1 MYIVSGGGFTHPTN
15 SNVPQRFR
23 KPLQQAIAKY
33 LVGLS
38 LLLAMLSGMVRAY
51 AQTNFGTMV
60 GTITDP
66 SERSISGASIDVR
79 NLGTN
84 VTQIVTSSSTG
95 DYSVVNLNPG
105 LYGITVTVAGFS
117 PQTKSPIN
125 VKIGGTSRAD
135 VTLSVGSIS
144 ETVTVTSSQNELQ
157 TDTSSLGGVVEGRAV
172 LETPLN
178 GRNVNNLLTL
188 VPGVIAGG
196 GTAGSTISNQ
206 GGAQTQAIAY
216 GNYQIGGGFSGQSLF
231 YVDGVPSNVPENN
244 VNSLVPT
251 QDAVQEFRVSTNNV
265 SAEFGGFGGG
275 VVQIST
281 KSGVNSLHGS
291 AYEYLRNTVFN
302 ANDWFSNHLGRRRPP
317 LHQNQFGANLGGP
330 IMKDKLFFFG
340 SWEREF
346 IKQGFVSI
354 NTVPTLAQ
362 LNGDFSA
369 TGQNIYDVSSPGRPQ
384 FSCNGILNVIC
395 PNRLDPTASKILAA
409 ESPNPNATGLTN
421 NFLAT
426 AITSGQQD
434 QYNARLDY
442 ALSKSD
448 SLFSRYTFWNPH
460 NKPSDPY
467 GKLTGSGVTGNTTHE
482 AVIGEN
488 HIFNAHT
495 IADLRL
501 AYLQNYN
508 FQTPL
513 SNGYNLSQFGAPYA
527 VFQQQAT
534 QGLLPKL
541 SIPGYNLGAND
552 SQLYWLN
559 TVYSINGSIT
569 QILGKH
575 TLKAG
580 GMIRQIGWTTYSNN
594 QGIQFNSDRAFSSN
608 STASNSGNALASFLL
623 GTPISTNTTQVQGVH
638 AFFHPFGAYLTD
650 TYQVTKSLTA
660 NLGIRWE
667 QPGSYSE
674 KNNRDTILQ
683 PDVASPLAA
692 IQNPIT
698 GQTQTLKG
706 NLAFV
711 SSSQDSSRR
720 EEELHWLLFSPRFGL
735 AYRAFQGTVIRGG
748 YGISYLP
755 ANLTQDGPQ
764 NSPINSAGTSL
775 SNTIGGLQ
783 VTSLANP
790 FPNGIL
796 LPSGRTPAGITARLG
811 QSLVG
816 RVSNQPYS
824 YVQQYNVA
832 VEQALGANSV
842 FSIAYAAAKGTHLT
856 LQLGNTSTGLNL
868 NQLTDNYQALGA
880 QLLTPVANPFYGI
893 LPAGTLG
900 GATILTG
907 YLLKPFPQYQAVTQT
922 VPRIGASTYNA
933 LQATYQLRVKGGG
946 LVGAAYTWAKLL
958 SNVDSTSGFLDG
970 LNRIGVVQDN
980 TNLHLEKSLSLQDV
994 RHHLVLNYGID
1005 LPFGTGHKF
1014 LPTSGIF
1021 INTLVGGWRVNGITS
1036 FLTGTPLSFVANANP
1051 LSQFFGAGIIRP
1063 NRAQGCEA
1071 SASGPAQ
1078 SRVTKW
1084 FNRACFVQPGP
1095 FSFGNES
1102 RVDSQLRN
1110 AGVANFD
1117 ASLSKTINIAD
1128 WSSLQLSAEA
1138 FNVFNRVQ
1146 FGPPTTN
1153 LSSGIFGQVTSQA
1166 NSPRTLQLAL
1176 RYSF

>member
-1 MYIVSGGGFTHPTN
+1 MNIVLGSTDPVNRG
-15 SNVPQRFR
+15 VPLLLRSQLYRAV
-23 KPLQQAIAKY
+23 PKY
-33 LVGLS
+33 LLGLTVF
-38 LLLAMLSGMVRAY
+38 LVMLSGLGSAR
-51 AQTNFGTMV
+51 AQTNFGALV

-66 SERSISGASIDVR
+66 SGGNIANASVEAR

-84 VTQIVTSSSTG
+84 VSQTVKSGSTG

-105 LYGITVTVAGFS
+105 LYSITVSIPGFS
-117 PQTKSPIN
+117 PQTKSPID
-125 VKIGGTSRAD
+125 VRIGGTSRTD
-135 VTLSVGSIS
+135 VALSIGAIS

-157 TDTSSLGGVVEGRAV
+157 TDSSSLGGVVEGRAV

-178 GRNVNNLLTL
+178 GRNINNLLTL
-188 VPGVIAGG
+188 VPGVVAGG
-196 GTAGSTISNQ
+196 GTAGSTVSNQ

-231 YVDGVPSNVPENN
+231 YIDGVQSNVPENN

-275 VVQIST
+275 VVQLST
-281 KSGVNSLHGS
+281 KSGTNGFHGS

-302 ANDWFSNHLGRRRPP
+302 ANDWFSNHLGRSRPP
-317 LHQNQFGANLGGP
+317 LHQNQFGVNAGGP
-330 IMKDKLFFFG
+330 IIRDKLFFFG
-340 SWEREF
+340 SWEREN

-362 LNGDFSA
+362 LAGDFSA
-369 TGQNIYDVSSPGRPQ
+369 TGQNIYDISSAGQPQ
-384 FSCNGILNVIC
+384 FSCNGVLNVIC
-395 PNRLDPTASKILAA
+395 PNRLDPTALKILAA
-409 ESPNPNATGLTN
+409 ESPAPNAAGLTN

-426 AITSGQQD
+426 AVTSGQQD
-434 QYNARLDY
+434 QYNGRLDDV
-442 ALSKSD
+442 LGTSD
-448 SLFSRYTFWNPH
+448 SLFARYTFWNPH
-460 NKPSDPY
+460 NNPSDPY

-488 HIFNAHT
+488 HIFNAKT
-495 IADLRL
+495 IAEVRA

-513 SNGYNLSQFGAPYA
+513 SNGFNLSQFGAPYGT
-527 VFQQQAT
+527 FQQQAA

-541 SIPGYNLGAND
+541 SLPGYNLGAND

-559 TVYSINGSIT
+559 TVYSINGSLT
-569 QILGKH
+569 RILGKH
-575 TLKAG
+575 TFKAG

-594 QGIQFNSDRAFSSN
+594 QGIQLNSDRSF
-608 STASNSGNALASFLL
+608 TANAKVPKSGNALASFLL
-623 GTPISTNTTQVQGVH
+623 GTPISTNTSQVQGVH
-638 AFFHPFGAYLTD
+638 AFFHPFGAYLAD

-660 NLGIRWE
+660 NLGLRWE

-674 KNNRDTILQ
+674 NHNRDAILQ
-683 PDVASPLAA
+683 PDSASPLAA
-692 IQNPIT
+692 IQNPVT

-706 NLAFV
+706 NLALV
-711 SSSQDSSRR
+711 ASPQYSSRR
-720 EEELHWLLFSPRFGL
+720 EEQLHWLLFSPRVGL
-735 AYRAFQGTVIRGG
+735 AYRALPGTVVRTG

-764 NSPINSAGTSL
+764 NSPINSAGTTL
-775 SNTIGGLQ
+775 SNTVGGTS

-796 LPSGRTPAGITARLG
+796 LPAGRGPAGITALLG

-816 RVSNQPYS
+816 RVANQPYS

-832 VEQALGANSV
+832 VEQAFGSNSV
-842 FSIAYAAAKGTHLT
+842 FSIAYAGAKGTHLT
-856 LQLGNTSTGLNL
+856 VQLGNTSTGLNL
-868 NQLTDNYQALGA
+868 NQLPDSYQALGS
-880 QLLTPVANPFYGI
+880 QLLTKVANPFYGI

-900 GATILTG
+900 GPTILTG
-907 YLLKPFPQYQAVTQT
+907 YLLKPFPQYQAVNQT
-922 VPRIGASTYNA
+922 VPRFGASSYNA
-933 LQATYQLRVKGGG
+933 LQGTYQLRFKGGG
-946 LVGAAYTWAKLL
+946 VVGAAYTWAKLI

-970 LNRIGVVQDN
+970 LNRIGVVQDF
-980 TNLHLEKSLSLQDV
+980 TNLRFEKSVSLQDV
-994 RHHLVLNYGID
+994 RHHLVVNYGVD
-1005 LPFGTGHKF
+1005 LPFGNGHRY
-1014 LPTSGIF
+1014 LQHSGVF
-1021 INTLVGGWRVNGITS
+1021 VNTLVGGWRANGITS
-1036 FLTGTPLSFVANANP
+1036 FQTGTPLSFVANANP

-1071 SASGPAQ
+1071 STGGSAQ

-1084 FNRACFVQPGP
+1084 FNTSCFTQPAT
-1095 FSFGNES
+1095 FSFGNER
-1102 RVDSQLRN
+1102 RVDSTLRN

-1117 ASLSKTINIAD
+1117 TSLSKAIKFSEVSNLQF
-1128 WSSLQLSAEA
+1128 SLEA

-1146 FGPPTTN
+1146 FGTPATN
-1153 LSSGIFGQVTSQA
+1153 LSSSVFGQVTSQA

>member
-1 MYIVSGGGFTHPTN
+1 M
-15 SNVPQRFR
+15 NVVHDSIDPVNIDVRLLFR
-23 KPLQQAIAKY
+23 RQLHRAVAKY
-33 LVGLS
+33 LLGLTVF
-38 LLLAMLSGMVRAY
+38 LAMLSGPGWAH
-51 AQTNFGTMV
+51 AQTNFGAVV
-60 GTITDP
+60 GTVTDP
-66 SERSISGASIDVR
+66 SGGSIAGASIEVR

-84 VTQIVTSSSTG
+84 VSQTVTSSSVG

-105 LYGITVTVAGFS
+105 LYSVTVTITGFS
-117 PQTKSPIN
+117 PQTKSPIDI
-125 VKIGGTSRAD
+125 KIGGTSRAD
-135 VTLSVGSIS
+135 LGLSVGSMG
-144 ETVTVTSSQNELQ
+144 ETVTVTTSPNELQ

-188 VPGVIAGG
+188 VPGVVAGG
-196 GTAGSTISNQ
+196 GTAGSTVSNQ

-231 YVDGVPSNVPENN
+231 YVDGVQSNVPENN

-265 SAEFGGFGGG
+265 SAEYGGYGGG
-275 VVQIST
+275 VVQLLT
-281 KSGVNSLHGS
+281 KSGTNGFHGS

-302 ANDWFSNHLGRRRPP
+302 ANDWFSNHLGRSRPP
-317 LHQNQFGANLGGP
+317 LHQNQFGANAGGP
-330 IMKDKLFFFG
+330 IMKNKLFFFG
-340 SWEREF
+340 SWEREI

-354 NTVPTLAQ
+354 NTVPTQAQ

-369 TGQNIYDVSSPGRPQ
+369 TGHNIYDISKAGRPQ
-384 FSCNGILNVIC
+384 FSCNGVLNVIC
-395 PNRLDPTASKILAA
+395 PNRLDPTALKILAA
-409 ESPNPNATGLTN
+409 ESPAPNAAGLTN

-442 ALSKSD
+442 VLGTRD
-448 SLFSRYTFWNPH
+448 TLFARYTFWNPH
-460 NKPSDPY
+460 NNPSDPY
-467 GKLTGSGVTGNTTHE
+467 GKQTGSGLTGNTTHE
-482 AVIGEN
+482 GVLGEN
-488 HIFNAHT
+488 HIFNAKT
-495 IADLRL
+495 IAEARV

-508 FQTPL
+508 FQIPL
-513 SNGYNLSQFGAPYA
+513 SNGFDLSQFGAPYGT
-527 VFQQQAT
+527 FQQQAA

-541 SIPGYNLGAND
+541 TIPGYNLGAND

-559 TVYSINGSIT
+559 TVYSINGSLTRIV
-569 QILGKH
+569 GKH

-594 QGIQFNSDRAFSSN
+594 QGIQFTSDRSF
-608 STASNSGNALASFLL
+608 TANTAVPTSGNALASFLL

-638 AFFHPFGAYLTD
+638 AFFHPFGVYLAD
-650 TYQVTKSLTA
+650 TYQINKSLTA
-660 NLGIRWE
+660 NLGVRWE

-674 KNNRDTILQ
+674 NHNRDAILQ

-706 NLAFV
+706 NLALV
-711 SSSQDSSRR
+711 ASPQYSSRR
-720 EEELHWLLFSPRFGL
+720 EEQLHSLLFSPRVGL
-735 AYRAFQGTVIRGG
+735 AYRAFPGTVVRTG

-764 NSPINSAGTSL
+764 NSPINSAATTL
-775 SNTIGGLQ
+775 SNTVGGQ
-783 VTSLANP
+783 PITSLANP

-796 LPSGRTPAGITARLG
+796 LPAGRGPAGITALLG

-816 RVSNQPYS
+816 RIANQPYS

-832 VEQALGANSV
+832 VEQAVGSNSV
-842 FSIAYAAAKGTHLT
+842 FSIAYAGAEGTHLT
-856 LQLGNTSTGLNL
+856 VQLGNTSTGLNL
-868 NQLTDNYQALGA
+868 NQLPDTYQAMGPG
-880 QLLTPVANPFYGI
+880 LLTRVANPFYGI

-900 GATILTG
+900 GPTILTG
-907 YLLKPFPQYQAVTQT
+907 YLLKPFPQYQAVNQT
-922 VPRIGASTYNA
+922 VPRFGVSSYNA
-933 LQATYQLRVKGGG
+933 LQGTYQLRFKGGG
-946 LVGAAYTWAKLL
+946 VVGAAYTWAKLI

-970 LNRIGVVQDN
+970 LNRIGVVQDF

-994 RHHLVLNYGID
+994 RQHLVVNYGVD
-1005 LPFGTGHKF
+1005 LPFGRKHRY
-1014 LPTSGIF
+1014 LQHSGILV
-1021 INTLVGGWRVNGITS
+1021 NTIVGGWRANGITS
-1036 FLTGTPLSFVANANP
+1036 FLTGTPLSFVANPNP

-1063 NRAQGCEA
+1063 NRAQDCKATLDG
-1071 SASGPAQ
+1071 SAQ

-1084 FNRACFVQPGP
+1084 FNTSCFTQPAT
-1095 FSFGNES
+1095 FSFGNER
-1102 RVDSQLRN
+1102 RVDSTLRN

-1117 ASLSKTINIAD
+1117 ASLSKAIKIAEVSD
-1128 WSSLQLSAEA
+1128 LQFSLEA
-1138 FNVFNRVQ
+1138 FNLFNRVQ
-1146 FGPPTTN
+1146 FGTPATN
-1153 LSSGIFGQVTSQA
+1153 LSSGTFGQVTNQA

>member
-1 MYIVSGGGFTHPTN
+1 MNIVPRTIPRPSCPKPFDRSSPKFFVGFALVVMMLGGFV
-15 SNVPQRFR
+15 SAR
-23 KPLQQAIAKY
+23 
-33 LVGLS
+33 
-38 LLLAMLSGMVRAY
+38 

-66 SERSISGASIDVR
+66 SGRSVPSASIDVR
-79 NLGTN
+79 NMDTN
-84 VTQIVTSSSTG
+84 VMQTVKSSSSG
-95 DYSVVNLNPG
+95 DYSIGNLNPG
-105 LYGITVTVAGFS
+105 LYSITVSNAGFS
-117 PQTKSPIN
+117 SQTKSPID

-135 VTLSVGSIS
+135 VGLSIGSVS
-144 ETVTVTSSQNELQ
+144 ETVTVTSAQNELQ

-196 GTAGSTISNQ
+196 GTAGSTVSNQ

-231 YVDGVPSNVPENN
+231 YVDGVQSNVPENN

-281 KSGVNSLHGS
+281 KSGGNVFHGS

-302 ANDWFSNHLGRRRPP
+302 ANDWFSNHLGRSRPP
-317 LHQNQFGANLGGP
+317 LHQNQFGTNVGGP
-330 IMKDKLFFFG
+330 IIGNKLFFFG

-354 NTVPTLAQ
+354 NTVPTQAQ

-384 FSCNGILNVIC
+384 FFCNGVLNIIC
-395 PNRLDPTASKILAA
+395 PNRLDPTALKILAA
-409 ESPNPNATGLTN
+409 ESPVPNAAGLTN

-442 ALSKSD
+442 ALRSSD
-448 SLFSRYTFWNPH
+448 SLFARYTFWNPH
-460 NKPSDPY
+460 NNPSDPY
-467 GKLTGSGVTGNTTHE
+467 GKRTGSGVTGNTTHE

-488 HIFNAHT
+488 HIVNATT
-495 IADLRL
+495 IADLRI

-513 SNGYNLSQFGAPYA
+513 SNGFDLSQFGAPYGT
-527 VFQQQAT
+527 FQQQAA

-559 TVYSINGSIT
+559 TVYSINGSVT
-569 QILGKH
+569 RILGKH
-575 TLKAG
+575 SLKAG

-594 QGIQFNSDRAFSSN
+594 QGIQFNSDRAFSA
-608 STASNSGNALASFLL
+608 STTVPNSGNALASFLL
-623 GTPISTNTTQVQGVH
+623 GTPISTSTSQVQGVH
-638 AFFHPFGAYLTD
+638 AFFHPFGAYLSD

-660 NLGIRWE
+660 NLGLRWE

-674 KNNRDTILQ
+674 NHDRDAILQ
-683 PDVASPLAA
+683 PDAASPLAA
-692 IQNPIT
+692 IQNPVSS
-698 GQTQTLKG
+698 QMQSLRG
-706 NLAFV
+706 NLALV
-711 SSSQDSSRR
+711 GSPQYASRR
-720 EEELHWLLFSPRFGL
+720 EEQLHWSLFSPRVGL
-735 AYRAFQGTVIRGG
+735 AYRAFPGTVFRTG

-764 NSPINSAGTSL
+764 NSPINSAGTTL
-775 SNTIGGLQ
+775 SNTAGGQ
-783 VTSLANP
+783 QATNLANP

-796 LPSGRTPAGITARLG
+796 LPRGRTPAGITALLG

-816 RVSNQPYS
+816 RISNQPYS

-832 VEQALGANSV
+832 VEQTLGVNSV
-842 FSIAYAAAKGTHLT
+842 FSLAYAGAKGTHLT
-856 LQLGNTSTGLNL
+856 VQLGNTSTGLNL
-868 NQLTDNYQALGA
+868 NQLPDNYQALGS

-900 GATILTG
+900 GPTILTG
-907 YLLKPFPQYQAVTQT
+907 YLLKPFPQYQAVNQT
-922 VPRIGASTYNA
+922 VPRFGASSYNA
-933 LQATYQLRVKGGG
+933 LQGTYQLKLKSGG
-946 LVGAAYTWAKLL
+946 LVGAAYTWAKLI

-970 LNRIGVVQDN
+970 LNRIGVVQDF
-980 TNLHLEKSLSLQDV
+980 TNLRSEKSLSLQDV
-994 RHHLVLNYGID
+994 RQHLVVNYGID
-1005 LPFGTGHKF
+1005 LPFGAGHRY
-1014 LPTSGIF
+1014 LGHSGMLV
-1021 INTLVGGWRVNGITS
+1021 NTLVGGWRANGITS

-1063 NRAQGCEA
+1063 NRAQGCQA
-1071 SASGPAQ
+1071 NAGGSAQ

-1084 FNRACFVQPGP
+1084 FNTSCFTQPTP
-1095 FSFGNES
+1095 FSFGNER
-1102 RVDSQLRN
+1102 RVDSTLRN

-1117 ASLSKTINIAD
+1117 ASLSKAVQFAD
-1128 WSSLQLSAEA
+1128 RMNLQFSVEA

-1146 FGPPTTN
+1146 FGTPTTN
-1153 LSSGIFGQVTSQA
+1153 LSSGVFGQATSQA